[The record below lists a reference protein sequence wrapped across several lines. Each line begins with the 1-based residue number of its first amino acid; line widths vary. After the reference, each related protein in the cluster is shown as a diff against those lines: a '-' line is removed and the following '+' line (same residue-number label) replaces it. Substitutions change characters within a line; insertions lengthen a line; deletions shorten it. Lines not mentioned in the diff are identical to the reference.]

1 LSSAS
6 GLGSELKE
14 NNMKLLSRLAAF
26 ALLAAPLAAPTA
38 ALAHTKVVASIP
50 AQGATVKGPR
60 VVTLTFSE
68 ALLPPTAAA
77 SIVMTAMPGMTNH
90 GEMVIR
96 NFTTAWSN
104 DNKTMTL
111 SLKQP
116 LRAGSYDVRWQAA
129 GADGHRMT
137 GAVSFTVN

>member
-1 LSSAS
+1 MTRSVTTRRTA
-6 GLGSELKE
+6 
-14 NNMKLLSRLAAF
+14 LAA
-26 ALLAAPLAAPTA
+26 AAAAVALAALPAGVL
-38 ALAHTKVVASIP
+38 
-50 AQGATVKGPR
+50 AQGAKVKAPR
-60 VVTLTFSE
+60 SLTLTFSE

-77 SIVMTAMPGMTNH
+77 SIVMTAMPGMANH

-104 DNKTMTL
+104 GNKTMTL

-129 GADGHRMT
+129 GADGHRMK
-137 GAVSFTVN
+137 GAVSFTVS

>member
-1 LSSAS
+1 
-6 GLGSELKE
+6 
-14 NNMKLLSRLAAF
+14 MKFVSTFAAVAMF
-26 ALLAAPLAAPTA
+26 AAPLVTPTA
-38 ALAHTKVVASIP
+38 ALAHTKVVASTP
-50 AQGATVKGPR
+50 AQGTTVKAPR
-60 VVTLTFSE
+60 SVSLTFSE

-77 SIVMTAMPGMTNH
+77 SIVMTAMPGMANH

-104 DNKTMTL
+104 GNKTMTL

-129 GADGHRMT
+129 GADGHRMK
-137 GAVSFTVN
+137 GSVSFTVN